1 MSKWYQLSGAE
12 NDVII
17 STKVSIARNVKG
29 YNFTIKLSPEEKNEI
44 ADKVADILD
53 EELPMKFITTRMSD
67 IDRDVAISLAERNL
81 VSPEFVSS
89 VEGRTFVTTADESLS
104 IMLCEEDHLKIQGL
118 LPGLE
123 LEKAYELAN
132 TLDNLLDE
140 RLLFSF
146 DKKLGYL
153 TQCPTNIGTA
163 MRASVTMQLPALR
176 MKGQISRL
184 SSMVSKLGLVLTGA
198 YGEGDKPIGNLYQLC
213 NQVTLGISE
222 KAAIENLK
230 SISLSIIEQE
240 RLLRKEIMKS
250 LSFQDTFWRSDG
262 VLKNARVISFDE
274 FMEAISII
282 KVGATAGEIGVSCEK
297 INELIFTMQ
306 PATLNVLYGE
316 QLDRQVRD
324 AKRAEHVRH
333 TFAQQELKQN

>member
-1 MSKWYQLSGAE
+1 MSKWYQLTGAE
-12 NDVII
+12 NDVVI
-17 STKVSIARNVKG
+17 STKVAIARNVKG
-29 YNFTIKLSPEEKNEI
+29 YNFTIKLSKDEKNEI
-44 ADKVADILD
+44 AEKVTAVLD
-53 EELPMKFITTRMSD
+53 EQLPMKFISTRMSD

-89 VEGRTFVTTADESLS
+89 VEGRSFLTTADESLS

-123 LEKAYELAN
+123 LSKAYELAN
-132 TLDNLLDE
+132 TLDNMLDE
-140 RLLFSF
+140 YLLFSF

-184 SSMVSKLGLVLTGA
+184 SAMVSKLGLVLTGA

-240 RLLRKEIMKS
+240 RALRHELMKS
-250 LSFQDTFWRSDG
+250 LDFEDTFWRAYG
-262 VLKNARVISFDE
+262 VVKNARVMTFEE
-274 FMEAISII
+274 FMEAMSII
-282 KVGATAGEIGVSCEK
+282 KVGITAGEVNLSCEK

-306 PATLNVLYGE
+306 PATLNVLYSE
-316 QLDRQVRD
+316 RLDRRVRD
-324 AKRAEHVRH
+324 SKRAEHVRN
-333 TFAQQELKQN
+333 TFANN

>member
-1 MSKWYQLSGAE
+1 MNKWYQLAGAE

-29 YNFTIKLSPEEKNEI
+29 CNFTVRLSPEEKLEI
-44 ADKVADILD
+44 ADKVTAILD
-53 EELPMKFITTRMSD
+53 QSLPEKFVTTRMSG
-67 IDRDVAISLAERNL
+67 IGRDVAISLAERNL
-81 VSPEFVSS
+81 VSPEFVSFA
-89 VEGRTFVTTADESLS
+89 EGRSLITTADESLS
-104 IMLCEEDHLKIQGL
+104 VMICEEDHLKIQAL

-123 LEKAYELAN
+123 LEKSYELSN
-132 TLDNLLDE
+132 TLDNILDE
-140 RLLFSF
+140 ALFFSF

-184 SSMVSKLGLVLTGA
+184 ASTVSKLGLVLTGA
-198 YGEGDKPIGNLYQLC
+198 YGEGDEPTGNLYQLC

-222 KAAIENLK
+222 QAAIENLK

-240 RLLRKEIMKS
+240 RMLRAELMNS
-250 LSFQDTFWRSDG
+250 LKFQDTFWRSYG
-262 VLKNARVISFDE
+262 ILKNARVIGFEE
-274 FMEAISII
+274 FMAAVAVI
-282 KVGATAGEIGVSCEK
+282 KVGSASGEINIPNER

-306 PATLNVLYGE
+306 PATLNALYGE
-316 QLDRQVRD
+316 ALDRQVRD
-324 AKRAEHVRH
+324 AKRAEHIRSI
-333 TFAQQELKQN
+333 FA

>member
-1 MSKWYQLSGAE
+1 MSKWYQFTGAE

-17 STKVSIARNVKG
+17 STKIAIARNVKG
-29 YNFTIKLSPEEKNEI
+29 YNFTIKLSPQEKTEI
-44 ADKVADILD
+44 SDKVTDVLD
-53 EELPMKFITTRMSD
+53 EKLPGKFMVTRMSD
-67 IDRDVAISLAERNL
+67 INRDVAISLAERNL

-89 VEGRTFVTTADESLS
+89 IEGRNFITTADESLS
-104 IMLCEEDHLKIQGL
+104 IMICEEDHLKIQAL

-123 LEKAYELAN
+123 LEKAYELSN
-132 TLDNLLDE
+132 TLDNILDE
-140 RLLFSF
+140 SLLFSF
-146 DKKLGYL
+146 DRKLGYL

-163 MRASVTMQLPALR
+163 MRASVTMQLPALH

-184 SSMVSKLGLVLTGA
+184 STMVSKLGLVLTGA
-198 YGEGDKPIGNLYQLC
+198 YGEGDNPTGSLYQLC

-240 RLLRKEIMKS
+240 RLLRKEMMTS
-250 LSFQDTFWRSDG
+250 LKFQDMFWRSYG
-262 VLKNARVISFDE
+262 VLKNARVISFEE
-274 FMEAISII
+274 FMNAAAVI
-282 KVGATAGEIGVSCEK
+282 KVGIDSGEINVSPEK

-316 QLDRQVRD
+316 RLDRQVRD
-324 AKRAEHVRH
+324 VKRAEHVRKV
-333 TFAQQELKQN
+333 FA